1 MTEPGA
7 QQAVPQAEIDAA
19 VRRYLGRLAGRY
31 VPVAAAVVAL
41 VLVVTFTPST
51 SPTTSTS
58 DLGLDGGSGTTG
70 APLDGST
77 GSTTGSGPGT
87 TGGGATPG
95 TSGATTGTTGVG
107 GPGTS
112 TGATAPAAT
121 TGVVTQPVTNSG
133 VSRAGVA
140 CKPGAKQ
147 VPWTVYA
154 PPCVA
159 AYHGS
164 NGGASSY
171 GVTGSTITLSYRLGN
186 SASDAAIAAATGA
199 AAPPADS
206 AYLQDLNTYL
216 AYFNKQFELYGR
228 KVVVKSFQG
237 KGDYIQEDQGQGAD
251 KAQADAA
258 TAKSLKAFGDVTFQL
273 RGSNPYWSSLAQQRV
288 VAWGPLGFP
297 DSYYRKNA
305 PYWWSVTPSGT
316 GLGSW
321 MGNLTCQRLDGMKA
335 IFAPDK
341 TLAAKNRVFGLVHP
355 DNPEYVNVANVIKGV
370 LSRCGA
376 KVTREVTYSI
386 NVAQFQ
392 TQSQSII
399 AQMQA
404 AGVTTMLC
412 YCDPVVPIFLGN
424 SAQSQNYY
432 PEWVQ
437 PFWGDG
443 QAQQPYGGNWR
454 GLMTAAGA
462 WPDDQHNE
470 AYRVFKLASGG
481 KEPAEIYYASAYGTL
496 LQVFLGLQ
504 VAGPQLTA
512 SSMARASMA
521 LPDVT
526 GFLGTFKFAN
536 GHAYTPVSAAPVG
549 WFDPTYTSPF
559 DGQKGGYRDCD
570 KGRIYSHTD
579 PSTWGGPRVQLHCF
593 GQ

>member
-1 MTEPGA
+1 MSEPGV
-7 QQAVPQAEIDAA
+7 QQSEIDAA

-51 SPTTSTS
+51 SPTPSS
-58 DLGLDGGSGTTG
+58 SGLGLDGGTSG
-70 APLDGST
+70 APLDGGAT
-77 GSTTGSGPGT
+77 GATTGAVPGT
-87 TGGGATPG
+87 TTGGSAPVASG
-95 TSGATTGTTGVG
+95 TGGTTGTTGAVLPG
-107 GPGTS
+107 GSTGTTTPGT
-112 TGATAPAAT
+112 TGA
-121 TGVVTQPVTNSG
+121 VTPPVTNGG

-140 CKPGAKQ
+140 CRPGAKQ
-147 VPWTVYA
+147 VPWTVYS

-159 AYHGS
+159 AYRGS

-199 AAPPADS
+199 AAPPRDT

-216 AYFNKQFELYGR
+216 AYFNKQYELYGR
-228 KVVVKSFQG
+228 KVVIKSFQG
-237 KGDYIQEDQGQGAD
+237 QGDYIQEDQGQGGPQ
-251 KAQADAA
+251 AQADGQ
-258 TAKSLKAFGDVTFQL
+258 TARGLGAFGDVTFQL
-273 RGSNPYWSSLAQQRV
+273 RGSNPYWGSLAQQKV

-297 DSYYRKNA
+297 DSYYQRNA
-305 PYWWSVTPSGT
+305 PYWWSITPSGT

-341 TLAAKNRVFGLVHP
+341 TLAAKQRVFGLVHP

-370 LSRCGA
+370 LKRCGA
-376 KVTREVTYSI
+376 KITREVTYSI

-392 TQSQSII
+392 TQSQSIV

-437 PFWGDG
+437 PYWGDG

-454 GLMTAAGA
+454 GLMTPAGA
-462 WPDDQHNE
+462 WPTDQHNE
-470 AYRVFKLASGG
+470 AYRVFKKASGG
-481 KEPAEIYYASAYGTL
+481 KEPAEIYYAAAYGTL

-504 VAGPQLTA
+504 VAGPQLTPA
-512 SSMARASMA
+512 NLARGSLA

-526 GFLGTFKFAN
+526 GYLGTFQFQH

-559 DGQKGGYRDCD
+559 DDVKGGYRNCD
-570 KGRIYSHTD
+570 NGALHSFTD
-579 PSTWGGPRVQLHCF
+579 PSTWGGPHLQLHCF